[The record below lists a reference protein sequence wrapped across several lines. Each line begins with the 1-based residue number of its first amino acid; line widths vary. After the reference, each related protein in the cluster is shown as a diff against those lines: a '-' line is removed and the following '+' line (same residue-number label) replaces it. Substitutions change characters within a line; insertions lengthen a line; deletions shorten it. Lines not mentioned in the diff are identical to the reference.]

1 MLFSSTKGAL
11 TVLNNIPSTVSLEQL
26 LYALPKLWRLFYTM
40 LIINNNPDK
49 NLEAVLEKSVQIRM
63 NSRFSFFVR
72 STSVPQSKAEFLFSP
87 ACLPG
92 ETWPKV
98 VEWEDDI
105 NIEMIYFWSGW

>member
-72 STSVPQSKAEFLFSP
+72 STSVPPNKSEFLFSP
-87 ACLPG
+87 AFLQG
-92 ETWPKV
+92 ET
-98 VEWEDDI
+98 
-105 NIEMIYFWSGW
+105 